1 MNVNHFNPK
10 KTGMLFF
17 DILNGYVAAPEPGK
31 PRVLKPW
38 IQNAVRLSK
47 AGRAAGLP
55 VFFAKGNHRPDNATT
70 ALLLTDTNNS
80 LTPWPNGE
88 VTKTKMHVIA
98 GDKSSDVLAD
108 LEPQADDYYIV
119 KYRWSAFHQTYLD
132 LALRTRGID
141 TIIVSGGSTDVG
153 VTSTL
158 YSARDL
164 DYNMIVVSDACGTS
178 HDQRAHDTLMELVF
192 PRMARVRTTEQVIE
206 MLRKAKVVRLRRV
219 QPRVIR
225 AQAKNPWTTLRT
237 RVDSAASR

>member
-1 MNVNHFNPK
+1 MNVNHFDLK
-10 KTGMLFF
+10 KTAMLFF
-17 DILNGYVAAPEPGK
+17 DILNGYVPQSEPGK

-38 IQNAVRLSK
+38 IQNAVRLGK
-47 AGRAAGLP
+47 AARAAGLP

-70 ALLLTDTNNS
+70 SLLLTDTNNS
-80 LTPWPNGE
+80 LAPWPNGE

-132 LALRTRGID
+132 LALRARGID

-158 YSARDL
+158 YSGRDL
-164 DYNMIVVSDACGTS
+164 DYNMIVASDACGTS
-178 HDQRAHDTLMELVF
+178 HDQRAHDMLMELVF
-192 PRMARVRTTEQVIE
+192 PRMSRVRTTNQVIE
-206 MLRKAKVVRLRRV
+206 MIQKA
-219 QPRVIR
+219 R
-225 AQAKNPWTTLRT
+225 A
-237 RVDSAASR
+237 

>member
-1 MNVNHFNPK
+1 MNVSHFDPK
-10 KTGMLFF
+10 KTALLFF
-17 DILNGYVAAPEPGK
+17 DILNGYVPEPAAGK
-31 PRVLKPW
+31 PRTLKPW
-38 IQNAVRLSK
+38 IQNAVKVGK

-70 ALLLTDTNNS
+70 AILLTDTNNS

-108 LEPQADDYYIV
+108 LEPNADDYYIV
-119 KYRWSAFHQTYLD
+119 KYRWSAFFQTYLD

-141 TIIVSGGSTDVG
+141 TLIVSGGSTDVG

-164 DYNMIVVSDACGTS
+164 DYNTIVVSDACGTS
-178 HDQRAHDTLMELVF
+178 HDQRAHDMLMQLIF
-192 PRMARVRTTEQVIE
+192 PRMSRVRTTDQVIE
-206 MLRKAKVVRLRRV
+206 M
-219 QPRVIR
+219 IE
-225 AQAKNPWTTLRT
+225 
-237 RVDSAASR
+237 SASK